1 MHYAASFGFVPLI
14 QRMYQ
19 VYNEVIL
26 TVDNLSNTP
35 LHTASVNGQLEC
47 ALALIILADGL
58 LQMKDSFNCT
68 FLHAAAYSGQDAFIS
83 GLFTSQEFDGNMHAK
98 ILKLLQDQDCNGRTP
113 LLCAAASGSKASVKV
128 LEEFGSNIFSVDYV
142 SLIGGNTGSDF

>member
-1 MHYAASFGFVPLI
+1 
-14 QRMYQ
+14 MYQ

-35 LHTASVNGQLEC
+35 LHSAAANGQLEC
-47 ALALIILADGL
+47 AITLIVLADGL

-68 FLHAAAYSGQDAFIS
+68 FLHSASYAGQDAFIV
-83 GLFTSQEFDGNMHAK
+83 GLFTSQEFDGNTHAK

-113 LLCAAASGSKASVKV
+113 LLCAAASGSLASVKA

-142 SLIGGNTGSDF
+142 SMRE